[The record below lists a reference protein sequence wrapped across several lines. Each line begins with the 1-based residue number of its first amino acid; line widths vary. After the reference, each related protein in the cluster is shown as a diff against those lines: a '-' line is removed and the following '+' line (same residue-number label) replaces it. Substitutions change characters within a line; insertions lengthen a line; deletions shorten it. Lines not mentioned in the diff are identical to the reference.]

1 MPIKI
6 ITGQFKQTLKLVTGP
21 LVGML
26 ATKLNSKEETSKCN
40 FLTHAYDT
48 KERVALESKST
59 TKGVPPMRNVP
70 WIRSSDSEA

>member
-48 KERVALESKST
+48 KERVAEEEQAQEEDSQSRKEEEEAGCT
-59 TKGVPPMRNVP
+59 NVF
-70 WIRSSDSEA
+70 